1 MAPAFDGQSHSTRS
15 DGSLEPAEV
24 VARAAAAGV
33 EVLALTDHDT
43 AEGVSEARGAGRR
56 EGVRVVPAVEL
67 TAVDGE
73 HDELHVVA
81 YEIDHEAPGL
91 VDALVDLR
99 TDRERR
105 VLTMADRLEEL
116 GLALARDE
124 LDERRR
130 AGLPLGRPHL
140 ARAVLGDPR
149 NWQRLQAEGIAGAGG
164 LFPAYLVPGA
174 PGYVARERPTVAE
187 AIALV
192 HDHGGVAVWAHPF
205 WDLADPIEVEAT
217 LRRFAA
223 GGMDGVEAFY
233 PAHDRAQTHL
243 LDDLAGELGLL
254 ATAASDFHGPEHEHF
269 SRFLAYDTF
278 GRQPRLG
285 DLAVGGWP

>member
-1 MAPAFDGQSHSTRS
+1 MVIAFDGQSHSTRS

-43 AEGVSEARGAGRR
+43 VAGVGEVLAGGRR
-56 EGVRVVPAVEL
+56 LGVRVVPAVEL
-67 TAVDGE
+67 TAVDGA

-81 YEIDHEAPGL
+81 YGIDHEAPGL
-91 VDALVDLR
+91 VAALADLR
-99 TDRERR
+99 ADRERR
-105 VLTMADRLEEL
+105 VLAMADRLEEL

-140 ARAVLGDPR
+140 ARAVLGHPR
-149 NWQRLQAEGIAGAGG
+149 NWPRLAAEGIAAAGG

-174 PGYVARERPTVAE
+174 PAYVARERPTVAE
-187 AIALV
+187 AITLV
-192 HDHGGVAVWAHPF
+192 HEHGGVAVWAHPF
-205 WDLADPIEVEAT
+205 WDLADPAEVEAT

-223 GGMDGVEAFY
+223 AGIDGAEAFY

-254 ATAASDFHGPEHEHF
+254 ATAASDFHGPEHERF
-269 SRFLAYDTF
+269 SRFLAYETY

-285 DLAVGGWP
+285 GLG